1 MSAVD
6 ELVRQWMERVE
17 ASGEMRS
24 AAGKPLPLNDGFD
37 QTPEELRMAFKALKN
52 AGYVP
57 DEVQM
62 LRDVAAL
69 RTKLDQTREASARSR
84 LQQQIAE
91 LDSLIRIRLERIR
104 TPSR

>member
-1 MSAVD
+1 MSAID

-17 ASGEMRS
+17 ASGEMRH

-37 QTPEELRMAFKALKN
+37 QTPEALRMAYKALKN

-62 LRDVAAL
+62 MCDVAEL
-69 RTKLDQTREASARSR
+69 RRRLDQSEDPAERTR
-84 LQQQIAE
+84 LQKAIAE
-91 LDSLIRIRLERIR
+91 LDARIRIRLENVRGQ
-104 TPSR
+104 S

>member
-17 ASGEMRS
+17 ASGEMRN
-24 AAGKPLPLNDGFD
+24 AAGKPLPLNDGYD
-37 QTPEELRMAFKALKN
+37 QTPEELRMAFKALKD
-52 AGYVP
+52 AGFVP

-69 RTKLDQTREASARSR
+69 RSKLDDTQDDGTRNQ
-84 LQQQIAE
+84 LQRQIAE
-91 LDSLIRIRLERIR
+91 LDTRIRIRLDHMR
-104 TPSR
+104 SQS